1 MCPKSVGTSHY
12 YTSALQTGSAKL
24 WMLLIGVN
32 RYRDESLP
40 RLRYSAIDCKGLGE
54 ALVEAT
60 DAFPQ
65 REVLIHHDFV
75 PQTPKL
81 AAVRESLAQIVRQ
94 AKPQDT
100 VIFYFSGHGLLEPES
115 QQTVLCLNDTRKDDL
130 LHTGLQLLELLNLLN
145 NCAARSQLVW
155 LDACHSG
162 NITLAG
168 AQGKSDDRTMFNPTS
183 QLLDLLR
190 QRAANSKGF
199 YALLSCD
206 RDQHSWEFP
215 DLRHGVFTYFL
226 IRGLRGEAADR
237 HGAINADGLYRYVY
251 HQTIQ
256 YIERTNQQLRL
267 ENQQKRNRGETSFH
281 LEYSLQTPKRIVE
294 GVGEIVLG
302 MCATETRML
311 QPRTA
316 LFIEGF
322 KSNYNTNVHKNLAK
336 LFTEKGKFEL
346 DYLPR
351 SNEPLAEVHQQIG
364 FLLRQWIPTEKESYT
379 NCGIPHEVAT
389 LLLYLQGKI
398 EKTPDGES
406 WLVLKDGFR
415 IGRSWLRQELRA
427 SKMAQQIIILD
438 CVNSSNLDSWLEDL
452 KIGSKHGQFLLIAN
466 SPPEQPD
473 LFARVLQESLESFS
487 SDNSISLAEWIP
499 ELQAQLNNLK
509 IVYQLWLWGAQ
520 GVIEIIPDLP
530 VEIAPAKPKVTPKT
544 SFNIPVKNI
553 CSEVQYLT
561 IEKILTHIVGPVAP
575 CFLATSLNASRDSK
589 TLFKN
594 ILERLSFEQRREFE
608 RQAEI
613 TLSQELEIPT
623 TRSIAIE
630 QKTVS
635 QGSATTQL
643 SIAHT
648 SNSHEFI
655 GRDCSGLT
663 TEQYNY
669 LESLLLELIGPIA
682 PTLLKY
688 YNENSP
694 SIDDLIKS
702 CKEHLN
708 ARQQEYFEN
717 KIKALPINRT
727 RQQITVEQ
735 LKPQTRS
742 GSAFTVLQIEDT
754 FNKQRLIDRETAEE
768 CQRYL
773 VNLIGPIAKYIV
785 VDIISKNPA
794 ISIERFIELIAA
806 EIPDPKQVEALRQ
819 KFLRF

>member
-1 MCPKSVGTSHY
+1 
-12 YTSALQTGSAKL
+12 
-24 WMLLIGVN
+24 
-32 RYRDESLP
+32 
-40 RLRYSAIDCKGLGE
+40 
-54 ALVEAT
+54 
-60 DAFPQ
+60 
-65 REVLIHHDFV
+65 
-75 PQTPKL
+75 
-81 AAVRESLAQIVRQ
+81 
-94 AKPQDT
+94 
-100 VIFYFSGHGLLEPES
+100 
-115 QQTVLCLNDTRKDDL
+115 
-130 LHTGLQLLELLNLLN
+130 
-145 NCAARSQLVW
+145 
-155 LDACHSG
+155 
-162 NITLAG
+162 
-168 AQGKSDDRTMFNPTS
+168 
-183 QLLDLLR
+183 
-190 QRAANSKGF
+190 
-199 YALLSCD
+199 
-206 RDQHSWEFP
+206 
-215 DLRHGVFTYFL
+215 
-226 IRGLRGEAADR
+226 
-237 HGAINADGLYRYVY
+237 
-251 HQTIQ
+251 
-256 YIERTNQQLRL
+256 
-267 ENQQKRNRGETSFH
+267 
-281 LEYSLQTPKRIVE
+281 
-294 GVGEIVLG
+294 
-302 MCATETRML
+302 
-311 QPRTA
+311 
-316 LFIEGF
+316 
-322 KSNYNTNVHKNLAK
+322 
-336 LFTEKGKFEL
+336 
-346 DYLPR
+346 
-351 SNEPLAEVHQQIG
+351 
-364 FLLRQWIPTEKESYT
+364 
-379 NCGIPHEVAT
+379 
-389 LLLYLQGKI
+389 
-398 EKTPDGES
+398 
-406 WLVLKDGFR
+406 
-415 IGRSWLRQELRA
+415 
-427 SKMAQQIIILD
+427 
-438 CVNSSNLDSWLEDL
+438 
-452 KIGSKHGQFLLIAN
+452 
-466 SPPEQPD
+466 
-473 LFARVLQESLESFS
+473 
-487 SDNSISLAEWIP
+487 LAEWIP

>member
-32 RYRDESLP
+32 RYQDESLP
-40 RLRYSAIDCKGLGE
+40 RLRYSAIDCKGLAE

-65 REVLIHHDFV
+65 REVLVHHDFV
-75 PQTPKL
+75 PQSPKL
-81 AAVRESLAQIVRQ
+81 ALVRESLAQIVRQ

-100 VIFYFSGHGLLEPES
+100 VIFYFSGHGLLETES
-115 QQTVLCLNDTRKDDL
+115 QQTVLCLNDTRKEDL
-130 LHTGLQLLELLNLLN
+130 LNTGLQLLELLNLLN
-145 NCAARSQLVW
+145 SCAARSQLVW

-168 AQGKSDDRTMFNPTS
+168 ARGKTDDRTMFNPTS

-267 ENQQKRNRGETSFH
+267 ENQQKRYRGETSFH

-302 MCATETRML
+302 MCAAETKLL
-311 QPRTA
+311 QPRNA
-316 LFIEGF
+316 LFVKGIN
-322 KSNYNTNVHKNLAK
+322 SNYHTNIHQNLANF
-336 LFTEKGKFEL
+336 FTEKGKFEL
-346 DYLPR
+346 EYLPH
-351 SNEPLAEVHQQIG
+351 SGEPLLEIHQKIK
-364 FLLRQWIPTEKESYT
+364 FLLRQWTPAEQESYT

-398 EKTPDGES
+398 EKTVDGES

-427 SKMAQQIIILD
+427 SKMAQQMIILD
-438 CVNSSNLDSWLEDL
+438 CVDSRDLDSWLEDL

-473 LFARVLQESLESFS
+473 LFARIIQDSLESFPS
-487 SDNSISLAEWIP
+487 ENSLSLAEWIP
-499 ELQAQLNNLK
+499 DLQIQLNNLG
-509 IVYQLWLWGAQ
+509 IIYQLWLWGAQ

-530 VEIAPAKPKVTPKT
+530 VEITKIKKKSTPKA
-544 SFNIPVKNI
+544 SLNVAVKNI

-561 IEKILTHIVGPVAP
+561 LEKILTHIVGPVAP
-575 CFLATSLNASRDSK
+575 CFLANSLNVAKDRK
-589 TLFKN
+589 ALFKN
-594 ILERLSFEQRREFE
+594 ILERLSLDQRREFE
-608 RQAEI
+608 RQAEM

-623 TRSIAIE
+623 TRSITID
-630 QKTVS
+630 KTIS
-635 QGSATTQL
+635 QSVTAETQL
-643 SIAHT
+643 SVPNSFGGT
-648 SNSHEFI
+648 QLNDSNN
-655 GRDCSGLT
+655 LT
-663 TEQYNY
+663 PEQYSY
-669 LESLLLELIGPIA
+669 LESVLLELIGPIA

-688 YNENSP
+688 YKDNASVTED
-694 SIDDLIKS
+694 IIIS

-708 ARQQEYFEN
+708 LQQQEYFAQKLKN
-717 KIKALPINRT
+717 IPINKNRPP
-727 RQQITVEQ
+727 IN
-735 LKPQTRS
+735 LDHFKPQARS
-742 GSAFTVLQIEDT
+742 GEPSTLIRQKDIVKKE
-754 FNKQRLIDRETAEE
+754 KLIDRKTAEE
-768 CQRYL
+768 CQQYL
-773 VNLIGPIAKYIV
+773 VNLIGPIGKYMVI
-785 VDIISKNPA
+785 DIISKNPS
-794 ISIERFIELIAA
+794 ISLDKFIESIAA
-806 EIPDPKQVEALRQ
+806 ELPNPQQAEALRQ
-819 KFLRF
+819 KFLRDC